1 MTVEGRRGVLTGPRL
16 GGMAGTLNRWSR
28 RLGLALMVAGG
39 LTIVWGIVV
48 WQWEDPF
55 TAVYTMYEQHE
66 MTSAYDAR
74 AREFTIAPMLRSEA
88 AGRVAVSDARASR
101 PARATLIAA
110 EQQAIRRE
118 AHTYRLDSHEGQPI
132 GRIIV
137 PRLGL
142 NMLFVDGTDDS
153 SLQRG
158 PGRDLQT
165 FMPGENRLVYI
176 AGHRTTFLA
185 PFSHI
190 DALRAGDTITL
201 EMPYATFVYRVTRH
215 IIVPANDLDVLRS
228 GSHELLAL
236 QACHP
241 RFFATHRYIVYA
253 QPVKVIATLK
263 YGLAYTPG

>member
-1 MTVEGRRGVLTGPRL
+1 MTADGRPLAVGRPKL
-16 GGMAGTLNRWSR
+16 GGMAAALNRWSR
-28 RLGLALMVAGG
+28 RLGLLLMVGG
-39 LTIVWGIVV
+39 ALTIVWGVVV

-55 TAVYTMYEQHE
+55 TALYTIYEQHE
-66 MTSAYDAR
+66 MTSSYDQR
-74 AREFTIAPMLRSEA
+74 AREFTIAPL
-88 AGRVAVSDARASR
+88 VR
-101 PARATLIAA
+101 PATVQRAPATTPAQRARLIAA
-110 EQQAIRRE
+110 ERQAILSEARR
-118 AHTYRLDSHEGQPI
+118 YRLDSRQGQPI

-153 SLQRG
+153 SLERG

-165 FMPGENRLVYI
+165 FMPGQNRLVYI

-201 EMPYATFVYRVTRH
+201 EMPYATFVYRVTSH
-215 IIVPANDLDVLRS
+215 IIVPASDVAVLKS
-228 GSHELLAL
+228 GAHELLAL

-253 QPVKVIATLK
+253 RPVEVIPTLK
-263 YGLAYTPG
+263 YGLPYRPAA